1 MAHLTSSPRARCYT
15 RRRFLRS
22 CAVAATGGFLSWSVF
37 PSRASA
43 QADGVSIGGGHVIQP
58 RDIWGADLQPTG
70 PMELEAPGD
79 VRFLLVHH
87 SASPNGYGADRS
99 IGYVRSFYNYHTS
112 DAKGWPDVAYNF
124 LVDEHGQI
132 FEGRQGSLDSPV
144 RGDATGGSQG
154 YAILACFIGDHQDAP
169 PTVAAQSAMV
179 ALLAWLA
186 GTYQIDPSPGATAEF
201 ISRGSNRH
209 PAGSLVVTP
218 TITGHRTMS
227 HTTCPGDRAYPLVR
241 DSFPQQVSMLLG
253 AGSASIPSTTTAAT
267 TTPLTTS
274 TTTAP
279 DVTASAPTTAIS
291 ETSTTETTTG
301 SSPPEPVPATTT
313 TEPTPRPDPPV
324 EMAADTDHNSTTSG
338 VVIVSTT
345 TTSMPSASVS
355 DSEVA
360 LSEPAP
366 DTVPPRPPADAV
378 AAELRPPLTQRI
390 IDLSVVAA
398 LLSAVVAPFLGIASR
413 RRRSNSRDSYQIES
427 EWRT

>member
-1 MAHLTSSPRARCYT
+1 MTSAPRAHCYT

-22 CAVAATGGFLSWSVF
+22 CAVAASGGFLSWSVF

-58 RDIWGADLQPTG
+58 RDVWGADLHPTG

-87 SASPNGYGADRS
+87 SASPNGYAADRS

-144 RGDATGGSQG
+144 SGDATGGSQG
-154 YAILACFIGDHQDAP
+154 YAMLACFIGDHQEVAP
-169 PTVAAQSAMV
+169 TAAAQSAMV

-241 DSFPQQVSMLLG
+241 DNFPQQVSMVLG
-253 AGSASIPSTTTAAT
+253 AGSVSTPSNTTAVEEITPTTTT
-267 TTPLTTS
+267 TTV
-274 TTTAP
+274 P
-279 DVTASAPTTAIS
+279 DVTTSSPTTAIA
-291 ETSTTETTTG
+291 ETPTTETATA
-301 SSPPEPVPATTT
+301 SSPSESVPAPTT
-313 TEPTPRPDPPV
+313 TEPTPPPDPPV
-324 EMAADTDHNSTTSG
+324 DMAAETDTDSTPSSAG
-338 VVIVSTT
+338 IVSTSAT
-345 TTSMPSASVS
+345 KLPSTSV
-355 DSEVA
+355 SEVA
-360 LSEPAP
+360 LPEPAP
-366 DTVPPRPPADAV
+366 GTVRPRPPADAV
-378 AAELRPPLTQRI
+378 AVEPSVPLTRRI
-390 IDLSVVAA
+390 FDLSVVAA
-398 LLSAVVAPFLGIASR
+398 LLSAVIAPFLGIASR
-413 RRRSNSRDSYQIES
+413 RRQSNSRDSSHRIES
-427 EWRT
+427 ERRT

>member
-1 MAHLTSSPRARCYT
+1 MTSSPRAHCYT

-37 PSRASA
+37 PSRSSA

-58 RDIWGADLQPTG
+58 RDVWGADLQPTG

-154 YAILACFIGDHQDAP
+154 YAMLACFIGDHQEVP

-186 GTYQIDPSPGATAEF
+186 GTYQIDPSPGATTDF

-253 AGSASIPSTTTAAT
+253 AGSVSTPSTTTAVAET
-267 TTPLTTS
+267 SPTTS

-279 DVTASAPTTAIS
+279 DVTTSAPTTAI
-291 ETSTTETTTG
+291 TETPATETATG
-301 SSPPEPVPATTT
+301 SSPPESVPESVPAPTT
-313 TEPTPRPDPPV
+313 TEPTPPPDPPV
-324 EMAADTDHNSTTSG
+324 DMAAETDHDSVTSSVGIVSTSTTSL
-338 VVIVSTT
+338 
-345 TTSMPSASVS
+345 PSASVS
-355 DSEVA
+355 EVA
-360 LSEPAP
+360 LPEPAP
-366 DTVPPRPPADAV
+366 DTAPPRPPANSEAV
-378 AAELRPPLTQRI
+378 ESSVPLTRRI
-390 IDLSVVAA
+390 FDLSVMAA
-398 LLSAVVAPFLGIASR
+398 FFSAVIAPFLGIASR
-413 RRRSNSRDSYQIES
+413 RRRSD
-427 EWRT
+427 

>member
-1 MAHLTSSPRARCYT
+1 M
-15 RRRFLRS
+15 
-22 CAVAATGGFLSWSVF
+22 
-37 PSRASA
+37 
-43 QADGVSIGGGHVIQP
+43 SIGGGHVIQP
-58 RDIWGADLQPTG
+58 RDVWGADLQPTG

-87 SASPNGYGADRS
+87 SASPNGYAADRS

-154 YAILACFIGDHQDAP
+154 YAMLACFIGDHQEVV
-169 PTVAAQSAMV
+169 PTAAAQSAMV

-227 HTTCPGDRAYPLVR
+227 HTTCPGDRAFPLVR

-253 AGSASIPSTTTAAT
+253 SASASIPSTTTAVT
-267 TTPLTTS
+267 ETSPTTS

-279 DVTASAPTTAIS
+279 EVTTSAPTTTIS
-291 ETSTTETTTG
+291 ETPATETATG
-301 SSPPEPVPATTT
+301 SSPSESVPAPTT
-313 TEPTPRPDPPV
+313 TEPTSPPDPPI
-324 EMAADTDHNSTTSG
+324 EMAAETGHDSTTSG
-338 VVIVSTT
+338 VGIVSTT
-345 TTSMPSASVS
+345 TTSVSSASVS
-355 DSEVA
+355 EGA
-360 LSEPAP
+360 LSEPGP
-366 DTVPPRPPADAV
+366 DTTPPRPLADSEAV
-378 AAELRPPLTQRI
+378 ESTVSLTRRI
-390 IDLSVVAA
+390 FDLSVVAA

-413 RRRSNSRDSYQIES
+413 RRRSNSRDSSHRIES
-427 EWRT
+427 ERRT